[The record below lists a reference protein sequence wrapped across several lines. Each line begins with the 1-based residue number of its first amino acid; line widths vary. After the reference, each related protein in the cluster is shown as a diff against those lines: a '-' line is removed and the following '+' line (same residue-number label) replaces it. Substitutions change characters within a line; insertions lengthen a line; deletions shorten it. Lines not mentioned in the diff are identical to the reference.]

1 MGIPAT
7 GKQISFGGINLFRL
21 ENGKVVE
28 DWVYVDLES
37 ITCSSHFGPHPL
49 ESIFCDGP

>member
-21 ENGKVVE
+21 EDGKVVE
-28 DWVYVDLES
+28 DWVYRDTAGMMRQFGALPA
-37 ITCSSHFGPHPL
+37 SSQPKK
-49 ESIFCDGP
+49 